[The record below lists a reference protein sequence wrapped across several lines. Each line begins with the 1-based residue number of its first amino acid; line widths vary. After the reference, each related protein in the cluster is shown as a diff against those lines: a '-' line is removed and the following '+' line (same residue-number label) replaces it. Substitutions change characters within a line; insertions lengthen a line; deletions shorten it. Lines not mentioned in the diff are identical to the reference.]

1 MTVSDNRRQFLRFLA
16 GSPLF
21 ASLPVAAWQ
30 TPSPPEALPSLQDVV
45 NVMDFEAA
53 ARKALPP
60 AHFGYLATGVDD
72 DATLRANHEA
82 YSRIQLRPRRLIDIH
97 QIDTRVELF
106 GTTWPSPIFLCPIG
120 SQRAFHA
127 TGELGTARAAK
138 SKRALQVLSTQTST
152 PVEHVATERGEPIW
166 YQLYATNRW
175 EATEKLV
182 KRAESAGCPVLVIT
196 VDLPSGRNTETQRR
210 ITRLDTRQCSMCHG
224 DPSVSRLLRKPMY
237 EGIDTTGLT
246 TYAPAL
252 TWESM
257 DRLKKFTRMKIL
269 LKGIETRDDARL
281 CLEHGIDGIIVS
293 NHGGRAEESGRATI
307 ECLSEVVEGAAGRI
321 PVLIDGGIRRGTDV
335 FKALALG
342 AKAVGIGRPYIW
354 GLASFG
360 QEGVE
365 RVLDILRFEFD
376 LVMKQCGARSL
387 QEITRTLVQ
396 TKN

>member
-30 TPSPPEALPSLQDVV
+30 TPSTPDTLPSLKDAV

-60 AHFGYLATGVDD
+60 AHFGYLSTGVDD

-152 PVEHVATERGEPIW
+152 PVEQVATERGEPIW

-224 DPSVSRLLRKPMY
+224 DPSLNRLLRKPMY

-281 CLEHGIDGIIVS
+281 CVEHGIDGIIVS

-307 ECLSEVVEGAAGRI
+307 ECLPEVVEGAAGRI

-387 QEITRTLVQ
+387 QEITRTSVL